1 MFSDNIK
8 AESCL
13 LSQTDSITASGL
25 LCKSNF
31 VDKEDENA
39 QPMTAHQL
47 ASLSILTKSLYSQWF
62 KGDDFGLRILSLPN
76 KINSW
81 LTCPLQNQPQK
92 E

>member
-1 MFSDNIK
+1 MITICIGMLSDNIK

-13 LSQTDSITASGL
+13 LSQTDSIAASGL

-47 ASLSILTKSLYSQWF
+47 ASIFILTKSLYSQWF
-62 KGDDFGLRILSLPN
+62 KGDDNVVFGSPSRVFHISFSVLAY
-76 KINSW
+76 
-81 LTCPLQNQPQK
+81 
-92 E
+92 